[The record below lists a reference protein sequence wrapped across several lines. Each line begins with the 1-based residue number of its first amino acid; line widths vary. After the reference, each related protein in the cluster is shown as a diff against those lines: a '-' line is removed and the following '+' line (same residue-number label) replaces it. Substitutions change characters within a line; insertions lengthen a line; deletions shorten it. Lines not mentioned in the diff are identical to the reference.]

1 MVKVLKKG
9 KTTRGEPLR
18 HMPPLVLMQRTV
30 SEHVLRLLDAI
41 YQCRIQYR
49 TYILDIFFVA
59 TRESF
64 QWLTFAQLNSVLLS
78 SLLLLKII
86 SFITATFVVVVIIAF
101 NYLLLVIHYYQYASV
116 LVFSWGYL
124 IIQERQYFWA
134 FFSGYFSLL
143 FIIIFILLSTSVQSL
158 CTCLGFLQLP
168 HTYNY
173 YSVRFFF
180 P

>member
-1 MVKVLKKG
+1 MVKVFKKG

-64 QWLTFAQLNSVLLS
+64 QWLTFAQLNSVLLPL
-78 SLLLLKII
+78 LLLLKII
-86 SFITATFVVVVIIAF
+86 SFVTATFAVVVIIAF
-101 NYLLLVIHYYQYASV
+101 NYLLLVIHYYQYGFTMVAMIIVTAKANNDGNYIQRSFVVV
-116 LVFSWGYL
+116 LQGVC
-124 IIQERQYFWA
+124 YF
-134 FFSGYFSLL
+134 
-143 FIIIFILLSTSVQSL
+143 IF
-158 CTCLGFLQLP
+158 GFLGG
-168 HTYNY
+168 HWCVCV
-173 YSVRFFF
+173 SVCV
-180 P
+180 